1 MRVGR
6 PRAGFKVQCSS
17 LPERCFQPVRK
28 IGTGAGTVWL
38 GPAILVAGLAVLVTC
53 LGCEPESTASFASFE
68 TVSGGLAGLPTA
80 GSGPAMAIDA
90 EDQIYVVDMTARIQ
104 VFRSDGR
111 LRAWST
117 PDHQFGKPTGL
128 SVGIDGRILVADT
141 HYYRIPIYSPE
152 GLLVQTIG
160 GVQGERPGEFGL
172 VTDAVQDSQGNYYVS
187 EYGEYDRIQKF
198 SPSGQFLAE
207 WGGHGSEPGRFMR
220 PQNLAVDE
228 KDHVWVADACNHRIQ
243 EFDSQGR
250 FLQMWGTQGGAAGEL
265 HYPYDLVLDSPG
277 TVLVAEFGNHRVQ
290 RFTRDG
296 RSLGVWGVQGRG
308 EGQLYNPWALVQDH
322 QGRIHVLDT
331 NNHRVQV
338 IRPHAANR

>member
-1 MRVGR
+1 MFQLAREV
-6 PRAGFKVQCSS
+6 
-17 LPERCFQPVRK
+17 LPACPENRGPVP
-28 IGTGAGTVWL
+28 GTVWL
-38 GPAILVAGLAVLVTC
+38 SPAILVAGLAVLVTC

-68 TVSGGLAGLPTA
+68 TVWGARGITDGRFQKPR
-80 GSGPAMAIDA
+80 AMAIDA

-111 LRAWST
+111 FLRAWST

-141 HYYRIPIYSPE
+141 HYYRILIYSPE

-198 SPSGQFLAE
+198 SPSGRFLAE
-207 WGGHGSEPGRFMR
+207 WGGHGSEPGKFMR

-228 KDHVWVADACNHRIQ
+228 NDHVWVADACNHRIQ

-277 TVLVAEFGNHRVQ
+277 TLLVAEFGNHRVQ